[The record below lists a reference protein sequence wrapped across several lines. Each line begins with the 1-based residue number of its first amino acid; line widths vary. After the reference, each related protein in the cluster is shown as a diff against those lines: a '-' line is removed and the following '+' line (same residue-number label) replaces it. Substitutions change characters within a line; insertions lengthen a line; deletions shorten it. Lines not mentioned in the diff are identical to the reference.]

1 VVEASIDI
9 KYVVNQTGILLLE
22 DNDDER
28 CNAKYPLIDMEL
40 TSHFL
45 RCETSQSLPIT
56 SCQLNLM
63 RGKAW
68 KIMSVIAEFLH

>member
-1 VVEASIDI
+1 MEASLDI
-9 KYVVNQTGILLLE
+9 KSVTDQTGILLLE
-22 DNDDER
+22 DNNDEH
-28 CNAKYPLIDMEL
+28 CNTKYPLIDMEL
-40 TSHFL
+40 
-45 RCETSQSLPIT
+45 TSQSLPIT

>member
-1 VVEASIDI
+1 MEASLDI
-9 KYVVNQTGILLLE
+9 KSVTVQTGILLLE
-22 DNDDER
+22 DNNDEH
-28 CNAKYPLIDMEL
+28 CNTKYSLIDMEL

-45 RCETSQSLPIT
+45 RRETSQSLPIT